1 MEDRNSGINLNEFST
16 ADHDFF
22 SNNFSYEETFN
33 EILIVTVE
41 LADEKKAQVV
51 VHENENLEQL
61 VVDFGDKHDLGP
73 KARAILMEEIERNL
87 QTLYPEPLSR
97 LPESIENENSKDQ
110 SIKFEIPNKGH
121 DLYNRGVKMREKV
134 KKKIDAIRNE
144 NKVKEMKSTTFRPA
158 TNSPGRRNKPPE
170 QILLEKGK
178 QTIETLQR
186 KRQERDTKALDP
198 CTFSPEINKNSS
210 QMKKSRLR
218 SPGRYLSLYQDAQNI
233 REKLN
238 KKSQE
243 L

>member
-1 MEDRNSGINLNEFST
+1 
-16 ADHDFF
+16 
-22 SNNFSYEETFN
+22 
-33 EILIVTVE
+33 
-41 LADEKKAQVV
+41 
-51 VHENENLEQL
+51 
-61 VVDFGDKHDLGP
+61 
-73 KARAILMEEIERNL
+73 
-87 QTLYPEPLSR
+87 
-97 LPESIENENSKDQ
+97 
-110 SIKFEIPNKGH
+110 
-121 DLYNRGVKMREKV
+121 
-134 KKKIDAIRNE
+134 
-144 NKVKEMKSTTFRPA
+144 MKSTTFRPA

-178 QTIETLQR
+178 QTIENLQR

-210 QMKKSRLR
+210 QMKKSRQR